1 MKKLTMLFI
10 LLITLTLISYASANP
25 PFQPGNPHN
34 KNGPVNNYNPNNTFN
49 PNNNNTINN
58 TNTNNNNNTINNTN
72 NDTNNNTNN
81 NSFNPQNS
89 NSYSP
94 VINFEDRRDLP
105 GFPMMYMG
113 NGLNFYY
120 DPSQS
125 PDSTIIDLKDLE
137 KVLTEEIKSMEYE
150 RGKRLSNSE
159 VFMIDQLFSA
169 FYYKTREM
177 QFVKKEQVNPEWQ
190 FIGYATPKTLKG
202 KAGSFNLA
210 GNLTVFGCD
219 NGANRAVLETSGY
232 RRGGEASQFGIGAAG
247 GLSMIFESTKNAF
260 GPAFGIMPSYSQASS
275 APVDNAH
282 ARFKLYI
289 DFSDPNTDPGKAK
302 RIAEAQQA
310 EAAKKAEE
318 LRKLEEIKKLT
329 DQIEQLKK
337 SM

>member
-1 MKKLTMLFI
+1 MKKFTMLFI
-10 LLITLTLISYASANP
+10 LLITLTFINYALANP
-25 PFQPGNPHN
+25 PFRSGNPHN
-34 KNGPVNNYNPNNTFN
+34 QNDPVNNYNPNNTFN
-49 PNNNNTINN
+49 PK
-58 TNTNNNNNTINNTN
+58 
-72 NDTNNNTNN
+72 NNNTNN
-81 NSFNPQNS
+81 NSNSNSFNPQNS
-89 NSYSP
+89 NTYSS
-94 VINFEDRRDLP
+94 VLNFEDRRDLP

-113 NGLNFYY
+113 SGLNFYY

-159 VFMIDQLFSA
+159 VFMVDQLFAS
-169 FYYKTREM
+169 FYYKTKEM
-177 QFVKKEQVNPEWQ
+177 QFVKKEQVNSEWQ

-260 GPAFGIMPSYSQASS
+260 GPAFGLMPSYSQASS

-289 DFSDPNTDPGKAK
+289 DFSDPNTDPTKAK
-302 RIAEAQQA
+302 KIAEAQQA
-310 EAAKKAEE
+310 EVAKKAEE

-337 SM
+337 SL